1 MTPNAAFE
9 PAREQQLRDWLHM
22 LPSALGLRTDTLAIA
37 ASDASP
43 RRYWRLQ
50 GAGGDSLI
58 VMDAPPQHNDCT
70 PFLAVLERLAAAR
83 LRAPLCRAAAPEQ
96 GFLLLADLGRETFLP
111 ALQRAQADADLAA
124 ADRLMRTA
132 IASLVRLQAKARG
145 DGLPPFD
152 EAQIR
157 AELALF
163 PEWCVAREFGQQ
175 WSEREQGYWQAV
187 CAALVQAFADQPQVL
202 VHCDYM
208 PRNLM
213 LPGADGEPG
222 LLDFQDALHGPAG
235 YDIASLLR
243 DAFISWDEE
252 QELDWAVR
260 YWEAAR
266 AAGIAWSADFGE
278 VWRLIEFTALQRH
291 LRILGVFCR
300 LKHRDGKPQY
310 LADLPRFLAYAVKT
324 ATRYRELKPLLP
336 LLERLQ
342 PSLTQQAFG

>member
-1 MTPNAAFE
+1 
-9 PAREQQLRDWLHM
+9 
-22 LPSALGLRTDTLAIA
+22 
-37 ASDASP
+37 
-43 RRYWRLQ
+43 
-50 GAGGDSLI
+50 
-58 VMDAPPQHNDCT
+58 MDAPPAHNDCA
-70 PFLAVLERLAAAR
+70 PFLAVLDRLAAAE
-83 LRAPLCRAAAPEQ
+83 LRVPQCRAAAAQ
-96 GFLLLADLGRETFLP
+96 GFLLLADLGSETYLP
-111 ALQRAQADADLAA
+111 ALQRAQAAGELAA
-124 ADRLMRTA
+124 ADGLMRA
-132 IASLVRLQAKARG
+132 AFNSLVRLQASARG
-145 DGLPPFD
+145 EGLPRFD

-157 AELALF
+157 AELQLF

-175 WSEREQGYWQAV
+175 WSEREQAYWDSV
-187 CAALVQAFADQPQVL
+187 CAALVQAFAAQPQVL
-202 VHCDYM
+202 VHCDFM

-213 LPGADGEPG
+213 LPLVDGQPG

-235 YDIASLLR
+235 YDVASLLR

-266 AAGIAWSADFGE
+266 AAGIAWSVDFGE
-278 VWRLIEFTALQRH
+278 VWRQIEFTALQRH

-300 LKHRDGKPQY
+300 LKHRDDKPQY

-336 LLERLQ
+336 LLEKLQ